1 MLSRITVAGFGF
13 SKFTSPQPP
22 GTQAIPA
29 GGEGQQIENT
39 SMPNCRRWSQNEPP
53 GATGNS
59 QGNFFAHP
67 RANNHSRI
75 ALKYSGHIVED
86 TEFIVD
92 TLAAA
97 QLQQSC

>member
-39 SMPNCRRWSQNEPP
+39 SMPNGRDGPRMVPQCDRQLSGQLFCPPTGKQLLMRLLLSIIIAHEP
-53 GATGNS
+53 
-59 QGNFFAHP
+59 F
-67 RANNHSRI
+67 
-75 ALKYSGHIVED
+75 L
-86 TEFIVD
+86 
-92 TLAAA
+92 
-97 QLQQSC
+97 